1 MTSVTRVVVGLMVLV
16 SIAFWTQAP
25 ELRQPDLGIGPDRAP
40 ASSVACPV
48 ITGRDATS
56 DALIA
61 SQVPG
66 PVAVTASAGGTVIEA
81 VDLELDD
88 SGGAGFDLGA
98 AVGAFTVG
106 LVADLPDA
114 AGAVSILTTSEGV
127 LAASNCTP
135 PVTGEVAIAG
145 MSTASGE
152 SLDLVLANPYTN
164 DAVVEVRTVS
174 EAGVDSAS
182 ELESVLVP
190 AGSVVSVDLARLLPL
205 RTRLSIRIIPER
217 GVVHAAAVQS
227 SSNERAIVEA
237 VEPDQ
242 EWFLPLPNTGTSPIV
257 TILPTGGVEVG
268 FVVDAY
274 GESGPIGESLE
285 GTIPADQHIVL
296 DVAQLGDG
304 VSAIRVATTG
314 LSVASTMIESDDIR
328 AGTPGAP
335 RAASEW
341 LVPGP
346 GGIGSVLRLVNP
358 SGLDAAVV
366 IQPLIAGAD
375 AESLTIPAGSTA
387 NVAVSGPGSGY
398 LVRAD
403 GDIFVAWS
411 VAGDAGL
418 ALGVGRPVLTAGE

>member
-1 MTSVTRVVVGLMVLV
+1 VTAVTRVVVALMVLV
-16 SIAFWTQAP
+16 AAAFWSQAP
-25 ELRQPDLGIGPDRAP
+25 ERRSPDLGIGPDRA
-40 ASSVACPV
+40 AVSSVACPIV
-48 ITGRDATS
+48 TGRDATS
-56 DALIA
+56 DAFAA

-66 PVAVTASAGGTVIEA
+66 PVAVSTSAGGIEIETA
-81 VDLELDD
+81 ELEVAE
-88 SGGAGFDLGA
+88 SGGAGFDIGA

-106 LVADLPDA
+106 LLADLPDA
-114 AGAVSILTTSEGV
+114 AGAVAIVTTSEGV

-164 DAVVEVRTVS
+164 DAVVEVRTIS

-190 AGSVVSVDLARLLPL
+190 ARSVVSVDLARLLPL
-205 RTRLSIRIIPER
+205 RNRLSIRVIPER

-237 VEPDQ
+237 VEPGQ
-242 EWFLPLPNTGTSPIV
+242 AWFLPLPNTGTPPIV
-257 TILPTGGVEVG
+257 TVLPTGGVDID
-268 FVVDAY
+268 FVVDAF
-274 GESGPIGESLE
+274 GESGPLGETLQ
-285 GTIPADQHIVL
+285 GTIPADQQFVL
-296 DVAQLGDG
+296 DAAQLAEG
-304 VSAIRVATTG
+304 VTAVRVTTTG
-314 LSVASTMIESDDIR
+314 LSVVSTMIESDAIR

-335 RAASEW
+335 RLASEW

-346 GGIGSVLRLVNP
+346 RGAGSVLRLGNP
-358 SGLDAAVV
+358 SGLAVDVV
-366 IQPLIAGAD
+366 IQSLVSGVA
-375 AESLTIPAGSTA
+375 AESVTIPAESII
-387 NVAVSGPGSGY
+387 NVAGGGLGPGY
-398 LVRAD
+398 LIRAD

-411 VAGDAGL
+411 IAGDAGL